1 MLPWKMVMAVR
12 WEAQVEKALWRP
24 PVEGIFRTV
33 IKMQTQEV
41 RMITR
46 LLTSLNVAEA
56 KMIS

>member
-12 WEAQVEKALWRP
+12 WEAQVEKALWRR

-41 RMITR
+41 RITIR
-46 LLTSLNVAEA
+46 LLISLNVAEA